1 MLRTQAFRFET
12 IGLLLAVVIG
22 STLITP
28 ASAHCTKRIKA
39 STPTPQFI
47 DEGSMVTDR
56 DTRLTWDRCTA
67 GENWKNGRCEGSIK
81 LMSLA
86 AAKKYAETRGGGWRV
101 PTIEELSS
109 IIEVRCHDPSI
120 NPAIFPN
127 VRALVEGRSPYWS
140 STPFEAIPTMNYL
153 VDFLTGE
160 IDARSQGFSIGVRLV
175 RGPLP

>member
-101 PTIEELSS
+101 PTIDELAS
-109 IIEVRCHDPSI
+109 IRK
-120 NPAIFPN
+120 
-127 VRALVEGRSPYWS
+127 
-140 STPFEAIPTMNYL
+140 
-153 VDFLTGE
+153 
-160 IDARSQGFSIGVRLV
+160 GV
-175 RGPLP
+175 